1 MKSYVFVSFI
11 ASTVGV
17 KVVYKV
23 YGTIVPASYKFVT
36 LLPFFI
42 EFISIF

>member
-1 MKSYVFVSFI
+1 M
-11 ASTVGV
+11 ALTVGV

-23 YGTIVPASYKFVT
+23 YGTIVPASKKFVI